1 MAEKKGLAR
10 QPGSAFLELQAM
22 LEPGKAHVVE
32 EKTRVQNE
40 QDDHGGP
47 PEAGGVHREVELN
60 LQPRKVE
67 RIVTPQAV
75 MEGAGVRL
83 RRSIATRELDYVDPF
98 LLLDHFGSDN
108 PEDYIRGFPMHPHR
122 GIETVTYM
130 LSGYVEHKD
139 SIGNAGRIGPGDVQW
154 MTAGRGIMH
163 EEMPQPGPKGMAG
176 FQLWVNLPA
185 KLKMTQPRYQEVPSA
200 SIPEVKREDG
210 KMIRVIAGEVDG
222 VTGAVTEIAA
232 DPTYLDVSLP
242 AGATFSQP
250 VPRGHAAFAYVFDGE
265 GTFGVGEGGQGTVAA
280 GPRLLIFGDGDG
292 VTVSA
297 PEKPVRF
304 LLVSGKPLHEP
315 IARYGPFVMNTR
327 EEIQQALDDL
337 RNGTFVR

>member
-1 MAEKKGLAR
+1 MNA
-10 QPGSAFLELQAM
+10 
-22 LEPGKAHVVE
+22 
-32 EKTRVQNE
+32 
-40 QDDHGGP
+40 
-47 PEAGGVHREVELN
+47 
-60 LQPRKVE
+60 QPRKVV
-67 RIVTPQAV
+67 RVVTPQFV

-130 LSGYVEHKD
+130 LSGYVDHKD

-154 MTAGRGIMH
+154 MTSGRGIMH
-163 EEMPQPGPKGMAG
+163 EEMPQPGPAGMAG

-185 KLKMTQPRYQEVPSA
+185 RLKMTQPRYQEVPSA
-200 SIPEVKREDG
+200 SIPEVKRQDG
-210 KMIRVIAGEVDG
+210 IRIRVIAGKVDG
-222 VTGAVTEIAA
+222 AAGAVTEIAA
-232 DPTYLDVSLP
+232 DPTYLDVSVP
-242 AGATFSQP
+242 PGVTFSQP
-250 VPRGHAAFAYVFDGE
+250 VPRGHAAFAYVFEGE
-265 GTFGVGEGGQGTVAA
+265 GTVGVGEGDQGTGGAA
-280 GPRLLIFGDGDG
+280 PKLLILGDGDE
-292 VTVSA
+292 VTVHASA
-297 PEKPVRF
+297 KPVRF

-315 IARYGPFVMNTR
+315 IARYGPFVMNTG